1 MSGSLMIGV
10 IGLIVMLVLLFF
22 GMNIAFAFATVS
34 VVGYAVLVSP
44 AAALGLFRTSFF
56 TAASTYSFSVIPLFI
71 LMGEFSFRSGLSG
84 ELYGAGNK
92 WLGGLP
98 GGLACA
104 TVAASALFGAICGSV
119 AATTATMGTISIPEM
134 RANKYDDKLSSGAI
148 AAGGTLGVLIPPST
162 TFIIYGS
169 ASSTSIGKLF
179 VSGII
184 PGILLAVLMI
194 ITIVVWVKLDPG
206 AAPGR
211 QKFNMKEKLASLK
224 GLVGVIIVFGVVFG
238 GMFAGI
244 FTTNEAAGIGAFA
257 AFMLMLIRHRMSWK
271 NLKAVLVS
279 TTKSMSMVYLV
290 LMGANVMN
298 AFLAVSGVP
307 KALAGFIGGLDVS
320 GYVVFAGIC
329 VLYLFLGCIM
339 DGLAIILLTIPI
351 FLPILE
357 GFGFDAIWFGC
368 IVVLLMQIGSIT
380 PPVGLSCYVLHG
392 IVKDISLGSIFK
404 GIVPFLIPLFV
415 TILLVT
421 LIPELA
427 TFLPTVLYD

>member
-1 MSGSLMIGV
+1 MSTSLLVGV
-10 IGLIVMLVLLFF
+10 VGLIVMVVLLFC
-22 GMNIAFAFATVS
+22 GMNIAFTFAAVS
-34 VVGYAVLVSP
+34 FVGYAVLVTP
-44 AAALGLFRTSFF
+44 EAALGLFRTSFF
-56 TAASTYSFSVIPLFI
+56 TAASTYSFSVKPLFI
-71 LMGEFSFRSGLSG
+71 LMGEFAFRSGLSG

-134 RANKYDDKLSSGAI
+134 RAHKYDDKLSTGAI

-169 ASSTSIGKLF
+169 ASSNSIGKLF

-184 PGILLAVLMI
+184 PGVILAVLMI
-194 ITIVVWVKLDPG
+194 LTIVIWVKMVPN

-211 QKFNMKEKLASLK
+211 QKFSWRERFASLT
-224 GLVGVIIVFGVVFG
+224 GLIGVIIVFGVVFG

-257 AFMLMLIRHRMSWK
+257 TCILMIVRKRMSWK
-271 NLKAVLVS
+271 NLKAVLIS

-298 AFLAVSGVP
+298 AFLAISGVP
-307 KALAGFIGGLDVS
+307 KALAAFIGGLDVS
-320 GYVVFAGIC
+320 GYAVFAGIC
-329 VLYLFLGCIM
+329 ILYLFLGCLM
-339 DGLAIILLTIPI
+339 DGLAIILLTVPV

-357 GFGFDAIWFGC
+357 SFGFDPIWFGC
-368 IVVLLMQIGSIT
+368 VVVLLMQIGSIT
-380 PPVGLSCYVLHG
+380 PPVGISCYVMHG
-392 IVKDISLGSIFK
+392 IEGH
-404 GIVPFLIPLFV
+404 
-415 TILLVT
+415 
-421 LIPELA
+421 LA
-427 TFLPTVLYD
+427 QHNIQGYSSFPYSPAPHHIADNLYS